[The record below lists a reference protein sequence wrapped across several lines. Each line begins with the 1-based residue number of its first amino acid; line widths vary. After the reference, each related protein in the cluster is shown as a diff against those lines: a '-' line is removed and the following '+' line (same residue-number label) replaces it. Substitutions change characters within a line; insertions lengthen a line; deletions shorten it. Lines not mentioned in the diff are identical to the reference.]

1 MKKVSKVF
9 LLAMLVLTAFSS
21 AFAAKKSKGD
31 NSGEDFQK
39 RKVFV
44 LGLDDSFPP
53 LGFRNEKNQIV
64 GYDIDLAKEVAKRL
78 GVKFKAQPI
87 QWDAKEQELN
97 TGKIDCIW
105 NGFTITAERQQALSF
120 TKAYL
125 DNEQVVVVKANSG
138 ITKLSDLA

>member
-31 NSGEDFQK
+31 NSVEDLQK

-53 LGFRNEKNQIV
+53 LGFRDEKNQIV

-78 GVKFKAQPI
+78 ERFDFEESHKGNFDCVIENVDLGETVEFI
-87 QWDAKEQELN
+87 ES
-97 TGKIDCIW
+97 KIYPKG
-105 NGFTITAERQQALSF
+105 NL
-120 TKAYL
+120 
-125 DNEQVVVVKANSG
+125 
-138 ITKLSDLA
+138 